1 MNYIAID
8 LIILIS
14 SIVVGIPVPFC
25 FMMAAVYMGVIFFPD
40 FSFLMTIGFR
50 GLNSLTIL
58 SIPFFIIA
66 GALMSS
72 AGIAE
77 RLTNFAN
84 SMLGRVRGGMGAAS
98 IVACAIFG
106 SISGT
111 ASSAVACIGSIM
123 IPRLTAMGYPRGY
136 ATGMISCA
144 AVLGQ
149 LIPPSVPMILYGW
162 VTQQSVA
169 ACFLSTVVPGI
180 LTTTIFCVINYV
192 MCGKFPKVRERVENP
207 LPARER
213 NRLIASSARKGFWSL
228 LMPVI
233 ILGGIY
239 GGVTTPTEAAAVA
252 VLYAIIIGFFVHKE
266 LKPGIFFRSL
276 RSAAVTSGVIVLMLF
291 FVTIL
296 GRLYTMQQ
304 VPMKIAK
311 FLLST
316 SDNKYVILLMVNVF
330 LVIIGMLMDDLSGTM
345 LAAPLLMPL
354 MLQIGVHP
362 IHFAAILGTNLG
374 LGNVTPPTAPILY
387 LGGRVGGVQIDE
399 YMKPALI
406 FIVFG
411 FLPIILLTT
420 YVPGLSLFLPR
431 LIMGIK

>member
-1 MNYIAID
+1 MDHIVVD
-8 LIILIS
+8 LLILIS

-25 FMMAAVYMGVIFFPD
+25 FMLAAVYMGVIFFPD

-66 GALMSS
+66 GALMGS

-84 SMLGRVRGGMGAAS
+84 SMLGRMRGGMGAAS

-106 SISGT
+106 AISGT
-111 ASSAVACIGSIM
+111 ASSAVACIGGIM
-123 IPRLTAMGYPRGY
+123 IPRLEKLGYPRGY
-136 ATGMISCA
+136 STGMLSCA
-144 AVLGQ
+144 SVLGQ

-169 ACFLSTVVPGI
+169 ACFLSTVVPGV

-192 MCGKFPKVRERVENP
+192 MVGRFPAIKVDDP
-207 LPARER
+207 LPKPER
-213 NRLIASSARKGFWSL
+213 NKMILKATRKGIWSL
-228 LMPVI
+228 LMPII

-266 LKPGIFFRSL
+266 LKPGIMFRSL
-276 RSAAVTSGVIVLMLF
+276 KSAATTSGVIVLMLF

-304 VPMKIAK
+304 VPMKIAN

-316 SDNKYVILLMVNVF
+316 SDNKYVILFMVNIF

-354 MLQIGVHP
+354 MLRIGVHP

-387 LGGRVGGVQIDE
+387 LGGRVGGVQVDE

-406 FIVFG
+406 YMIFG
-411 FLPIILLTT
+411 FIPVIILTT
-420 YVPGLSLFLPR
+420 YLPDLSLFLPR